1 MPKRCHNCKSADHL
15 IEDCPTLPPEKK
27 REKEKERAAAAAAAA
42 SSATSKPAST
52 AAEAAVKTSSKG
64 RPGLILQIMIDLEQI

>member
-27 REKEKERAAAAAAAA
+27 REKEKERATAAAAA

-64 RPGLILQIMIDLEQI
+64 RLGLILQNMIDLEQI

>member
-64 RPGLILQIMIDLEQI
+64 RLGLILQNMIDLEQI